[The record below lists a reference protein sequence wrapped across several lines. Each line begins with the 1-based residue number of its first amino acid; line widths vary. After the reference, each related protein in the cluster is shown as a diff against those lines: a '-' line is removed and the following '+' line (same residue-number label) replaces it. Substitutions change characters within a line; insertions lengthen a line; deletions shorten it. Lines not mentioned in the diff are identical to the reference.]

1 MSGERIFRRSRSA
14 HTALAYRKSKRNY
27 CCPLEYQG
35 LLARVRCS
43 PGGGSVSVVSSG
55 SAVMLSRSRE
65 LVVDGGGRVF
75 VDCEFHMHNLSMFD
89 NPIVWEK
96 RQLSAA
102 GGAGERTVLNIQG
115 VVQVDDAVTART
127 AGVTVSGDYIYRTGV
142 SEDGTG
148 VVQEPF
154 ATACHQPASS
164 PLPQTSIRRIRRVA
178 PWHRAGAVRHDAPI
192 RHRAAR
198 TAAPIPAPTQNQRSS
213 TSAVRGSCVKYCDDC
228 MSVR

>member
-1 MSGERIFRRSRSA
+1 MSGYFAAHAPLTQLWRS
-14 HTALAYRKSKRNY
+14 KSKRNY

-102 GGAGERTVLNIQG
+102 GARASGPSSTYRASCRSTTWSRPGLRRLRLAGIIFTGPALARMVQASCRSRSPPRATSPHRLRCRRHRS
-115 VVQVDDAVTART
+115 VVF
-127 AGVTVSGDYIYRTGV
+127 AGWRRGIAL
-142 SEDGTG
+142 
-148 VVQEPF
+148 EPF
-154 ATACHQPASS
+154 ATTRRYDIVLLEQP
-164 PLPQTSIRRIRRVA
+164 PRYRLRLKIKGPVLR
-178 PWHRAGAVRHDAPI
+178 P
-192 RHRAAR
+192 
-198 TAAPIPAPTQNQRSS
+198 
-213 TSAVRGSCVKYCDDC
+213 CV
-228 MSVR
+228 V